1 MDTSE
6 SALTPVAVV
15 SAALARGASTAR
27 DLADASISV
36 NTRLAYRSA
45 LAGFDG
51 SGAPE
56 TDDGIASYLGQL
68 FDAGRA
74 ASSASM
80 VVAAIRFRARLAGR
94 TSPTGPAVDRALAG
108 FRRKAQGRG
117 RGQAPA
123 MLADDLAAIAATA
136 RQPRQSRNGRGVESA
151 AVADRRGRVDL
162 AIAGLSLHG
171 GLRRSEIG
179 QVRAADVAPAAS
191 VPGAVLVTVRT
202 SKTNQDGSSA
212 DVRMVKNGP
221 AGALRELVERADGP
235 GERLISLSGP
245 MVQRRLQ
252 AAAVAAGVEHRLTG
266 HSGRVGLASEL
277 TARGAS
283 TADVMLAGGWKTCQA
298 TSGIDPPA
306 TPKTDPSKKR
316 RMLLK
321 WWVFR

>member
-1 MDTSE
+1 MDTNQP
-6 SALTPVAVV
+6 ALATVPAG

-74 ASSASM
+74 ASSAAM

-94 TSPTGPAVDRALAG
+94 PSPTGPAVDRALVG
-108 FRRKAQGRG
+108 FRRQAQGRG
-117 RGQAPA
+117 RGQAPP

-136 RQPRQSRNGRGVESA
+136 RQPRRSRNGRGVESA
-151 AVADRRGRVDL
+151 AG
-162 AIAGLSLHG
+162 AGSN
-171 GLRRSEIG
+171 S
-179 QVRAADVAPAAS
+179 
-191 VPGAVLVTVRT
+191 
-202 SKTNQDGSSA
+202 
-212 DVRMVKNGP
+212 
-221 AGALRELVERADGP
+221 
-235 GERLISLSGP
+235 
-245 MVQRRLQ
+245 RRLQ

-283 TADVMLAGGWKTCQA
+283 TADVMLAGGWKTSRMVAHYAAGA
-298 TSGIDPPA
+298 TAERGA
-306 TPKTDPSKKR
+306 VAR
-316 RMLLK
+316 YL
-321 WWVFR
+321 

>member
-1 MDTSE
+1 MTLMDTSQ
-6 SALTPVAVV
+6 SALTPVAVG

-74 ASSASM
+74 ASSAAM
-80 VVAAIRFRARLAGR
+80 AVAAIRFRARLAGR
-94 TSPTGPAVDRALAG
+94 PSPTGPAVDRALAG
-108 FRRKAQGRG
+108 FRRKALGRG
-117 RGQAPA
+117 RGQAPP

-202 SKTNQDGSSA
+202 SKTNQDGSAA

-235 GERLISLSGP
+235 GERLIPLSGP

-283 TADVMLAGGWKTCQA
+283 TADVMLAGGWKTSRMVAHYAAGA
-298 TSGIDPPA
+298 TAERGA
-306 TPKTDPSKKR
+306 VAR
-316 RMLLK
+316 FL
-321 WWVFR
+321 

>member
-1 MDTSE
+1 MTLMDTSE

-74 ASSASM
+74 ASSAAM

-151 AVADRRGRVDL
+151 AVADPPWPGRPRNRGAQLAWRIAPFRDWTGPGRRRGAGRFGPGRRAGNGQDL
-162 AIAGLSLHG
+162 EDESG
-171 GLRRSEIG
+171 R
-179 QVRAADVAPAAS
+179 
-191 VPGAVLVTVRT
+191 
-202 SKTNQDGSSA
+202 
-212 DVRMVKNGP
+212 
-221 AGALRELVERADGP
+221 ERAQTCGWSRTDRP
-235 GERLISLSGP
+235 APCVNWS
-245 MVQRRLQ
+245 
-252 AAAVAAGVEHRLTG
+252 
-266 HSGRVGLASEL
+266 SGR
-277 TARGAS
+277 TARAS
-283 TADVMLAGGWKTCQA
+283 A
-298 TSGIDPPA
+298 
-306 TPKTDPSKKR
+306 
-316 RMLLK
+316 
-321 WWVFR
+321 

>member
-1 MDTSE
+1 MDTSQ
-6 SALTPVAVV
+6 SALTPVAVG

-74 ASSASM
+74 ASSAAM

-136 RQPRQSRNGRGVESA
+136 RQPRQSRNGGD
-151 AVADRRGRVDL
+151 DR
-162 AIAGLSLHG
+162 A
-171 GLRRSEIG
+171 
-179 QVRAADVAPAAS
+179 
-191 VPGAVLVTVRT
+191 
-202 SKTNQDGSSA
+202 K
-212 DVRMVKNGP
+212 
-221 AGALRELVERADGP
+221 
-235 GERLISLSGP
+235 
-245 MVQRRLQ
+245 
-252 AAAVAAGVEHRLTG
+252 
-266 HSGRVGLASEL
+266 
-277 TARGAS
+277 
-283 TADVMLAGGWKTCQA
+283 
-298 TSGIDPPA
+298 TSGFMRTGPDLSPGCFA
-306 TPKTDPSKKR
+306 PSKSFPIITIIGNDWR
-316 RMLLK
+316 P
-321 WWVFR
+321 